1 MKTNTNEIVY
11 GFNSVMNIL
20 TGKRVPTKV
29 LIMNNHHEPKITSI
43 CKEKGI
49 YVESVDRHVL
59 DRLSNNRNHQG
70 VLAYVPPYE
79 YGTLEDLI
87 NDLNKKNDALIL
99 ILDGIEDPNNFGSLI
114 RSSACLGIDGI
125 LISKNHQVQLTP
137 TVSKVSTGGEEHI
150 RIYQVSNIAQS
161 LIRLKK
167 NGLWIV
173 ASDGSADRDYD
184 EVNYKGKI
192 GIVVGSE
199 GKGISPLIL
208 KTSDFIVKIPMEGK
222 ITSFNAAVAGAILLT
237 QAMNYKRRNK

>member
-1 MKTNTNEIVY
+1 ML
-11 GFNSVMNIL
+11 F
-20 TGKRVPTKV
+20 
-29 LIMNNHHEPKITSI
+29 
-43 CKEKGI
+43 
-49 YVESVDRHVL
+49 
-59 DRLSNNRNHQG
+59 
-70 VLAYVPPYE
+70 
-79 YGTLEDLI
+79 
-87 NDLNKKNDALIL
+87 
-99 ILDGIEDPNNFGSLI
+99 
-114 RSSACLGIDGI
+114 RS
-125 LISKNHQVQLTP
+125 
-137 TVSKVSTGGEEHI
+137 
-150 RIYQVSNIAQS
+150 
-161 LIRLKK
+161 LKK